1 MGEGA
6 GALVLK
12 RLGDAISDGDNIH
25 AVIRGIGASSD
36 GRGKGITAPSKRG
49 QAQAV
54 NRAYNQAGY
63 SIESV
68 GLIEA
73 HGTSTRVGDA
83 TELGTLTEIFSGSPN
98 GEHVAVGSIK
108 VKSDTSR
115 LQQGLQE
122 LSKRY

>member
-83 TELGTLTEIFSGSPN
+83 TELGTLTEIFSESPN

-108 VKSDTSR
+108 S
-115 LQQGLQE
+115 QI
-122 LSKRY
+122 